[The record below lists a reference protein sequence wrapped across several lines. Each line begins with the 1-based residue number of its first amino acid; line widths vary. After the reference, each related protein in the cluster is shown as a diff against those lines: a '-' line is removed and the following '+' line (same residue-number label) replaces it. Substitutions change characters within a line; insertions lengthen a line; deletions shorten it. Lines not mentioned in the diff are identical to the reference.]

1 MQAAAAPEMQGQE
14 TQTTAAPA
22 PLEAPK
28 GKDAPEVYEQ
38 MKRAQ
43 EQSMQMTQ
51 SMMNQPAGNVELV
64 RRYRAEIE
72 ALGRNR

>member
-1 MQAAAAPEMQGQE
+1 
-14 TQTTAAPA
+14 
-22 PLEAPK
+22 
-28 GKDAPEVYEQ
+28 